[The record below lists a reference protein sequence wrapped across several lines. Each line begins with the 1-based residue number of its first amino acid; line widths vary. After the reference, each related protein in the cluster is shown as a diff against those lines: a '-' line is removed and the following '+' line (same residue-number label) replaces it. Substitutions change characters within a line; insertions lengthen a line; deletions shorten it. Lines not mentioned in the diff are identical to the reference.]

1 MTQDVAVAI
10 LPRIGRIGVLRHFFI
25 STTDSTDWTDESCG
39 HLCHKTKNQDKP
51 LGEDGGRCPAVMLPP
66 WSYKSELLT
75 PKPEAYHHLPCRR
88 SPSSPRR

>member
-1 MTQDVAVAI
+1 MIYSSFHMTQDVAVAI

-51 LGEDGGRCPAVMLPP
+51 LGEDGGRR
-66 WSYKSELLT
+66 
-75 PKPEAYHHLPCRR
+75 PCCYA
-88 SPSSPRR
+88 SALVL

>member
-1 MTQDVAVAI
+1 MYRDGGDSLIIYHGWAD
-10 LPRIGRIGVLRHFFI
+10 R
-25 STTDSTDWTDESCG
+25 TDSCPAAWLEAKQK
-39 HLCHKTKNQDKP
+39 LDKP

-75 PKPEAYHHLPCRR
+75 PKPKAYHHLPYRR